1 MKTRINGVSWT
12 IEAVNTKQ
20 MKKERTDGE
29 HLGGLCIPDQKRIL
43 IAEDC
48 VDYKTVA
55 HELYHAYW
63 AGLYLDDTNEIKLM
77 DIEEIAAAMFA
88 DKGEEIVKQAKRV
101 LKRLEKGK

>member
-1 MKTRINGVSWT
+1 MKTKINGATWT
-12 IEAVNTKQ
+12 IESATTRQ
-20 MKKERTDGE
+20 MKKERHDGE

-48 VDYKTVA
+48 IDYKTVA

-63 AGLYLDDTNEIKLM
+63 STLYLDDTNEIKLL

-88 DKGEEIVKQAKRV
+88 DKGEEIVRKAKRV
-101 LKRLEKGK
+101 LKRLQKGQ